1 MSEWLVVVRAV
12 HFAATVLVAGTVFFR
27 VLVAEPAFRAVH
39 APPVIAIGM
48 LRRRWSWTVWIA
60 LGVLVLSAAAWL
72 VLLTA
77 NIFGEPI
84 YDVCAHGDFW
94 AVLTSTRFG
103 EVSFIR
109 LALAV
114 LLALA
119 LISPVS
125 TARSP
130 WNIVISLLA
139 IALLVTPAWIGH
151 AGATQGTAGDIHLV
165 SDMLHLLAAGAWLG
179 ALPPLAM
186 LIAHARRAHNRT
198 WEKITAAA
206 VYRFSLIGMVSVA
219 TLLASGIVNT
229 WNLVGSIE
237 NLIATDYGRIVLLK
251 IGLFVAMVGIATV
264 NRFYLTPRLAS
275 ADAAR
280 QLQYNS
286 IAETCL
292 GLAALLFVGA
302 LGTMQ
307 PSAHAHSHAAYAR
320 VADNAAFVHIHSEE
334 GMADVTLTPGRVG
347 TVRATIRLWNEDL
360 TELSARSVALALTA
374 PTADSAPV
382 TRNALQ
388 RADGSWEVDGIPL
401 RETGNWKVVVDV
413 TFAAGGRL
421 ELDGPI
427 VIEP

>member
-1 MSEWLVVVRAV
+1 MSDWLVVVRAI
-12 HFAATVLVAGTVFFR
+12 HFAATVLAAGTVFFR
-27 VLVAEPAFRAVH
+27 VLVAEPAFRTVH

-60 LGVLVLSAAAWL
+60 LGVLVLSAASWL
-72 VLLTA
+72 LLLTA

-84 YDVCAHGDFW
+84 YDVCTHGDFW
-94 AVLTSTRFG
+94 TVLTSTRFG
-103 EVSFIR
+103 EVFCIR

-139 IALLVTPAWIGH
+139 MALLVTPAWIGH
-151 AGATQGTAGDIHLV
+151 AGATPGTAGDIHLV

-206 VYRFSLIGMVSVA
+206 VRRFSLVGMVTVA
-219 TLLASGIVNT
+219 TLLASGIVNA

-264 NRFYLTPRLAS
+264 NRFYLTPRLAT

-286 IAETCL
+286 IAETGL

-307 PSAHAHSHAAYAR
+307 PGAHAHSHAAYAP
-320 VADNAAFVHIHSEE
+320 VANNAAFVHIHSEE
-334 GMADVTLTPGRVG
+334 GMADVTLAPGRVG
-347 TVRATIRLWNEDL
+347 TARATIRLWNEDL
-360 TELSARSVALALTA
+360 TELPAKSVTLQLAA
-374 PTADSAPV
+374 PKTGSAPV
-382 TRNALQ
+382 TRNAQQL
-388 RADGSWEVDGIPL
+388 ADGSWEVDGIPL

-413 TFAAGGRL
+413 TFAAGRPL
-421 ELDGPI
+421 ALDAPI